1 MSILTFSLIFIVLT
15 IQSAQ
20 LSINIRELC
29 GISVISSAA
38 KMFIIAGSNTVITS
52 LIISLAYLVI
62 SIVGVY

>member
-1 MSILTFSLIFIVLT
+1 MSILTFSLIFIILT

-29 GISVISSAA
+29 EISIMSSAA
-38 KMFIIAGSNTVITS
+38 KMFIITGSNTVIAS

-62 SIVGVY
+62 NIVGVY